1 MTQGQK
7 RLRGYL
13 EASSFLGFISIWYGC
28 CALRSKN
35 RKSKI
40 NFDPIS
46 DVISD
51 DTDKLLQHIKTR
63 PGTIKRSFRIEN
75 RSSSL
80 ADSRGKRPPPN
91 RLAGSGTRSE
101 EFVNLQSLL
110 VQSSIWFGV
119 NSVQFSSLFTILY
132 GKFVQFSS
140 GYGGQVPP
148 FSSFSSVQFSSQTF
162 PVLTQIDLTGL
173 VRLSISS
180 VHRLSNCLR
189 GVEEQF

>member
-1 MTQGQK
+1 MPFEARTENQKLTLTRSLTSSVTTQ
-7 RLRGYL
+7 
-13 EASSFLGFISIWYGC
+13 
-28 CALRSKN
+28 
-35 RKSKI
+35 I
-40 NFDPIS
+40 NFCSIF
-46 DVISD
+46 V
-51 DTDKLLQHIKTR
+51 KTR

-80 ADSRGKRPPPN
+80 ADSRGETPPPPS
-91 RLAGSGTRSE
+91 AGRVRDKVGRVCELTK
-101 EFVNLQSLL
+101 
-110 VQSSIWFGV
+110 SSRPKFNMVWRQF
-119 NSVQFSSLFTILY
+119 STVQFPIHHLS

-180 VHRLSNCLR
+180 VHRVSNCLR